1 MTKPFEKQ
9 INRTT
14 VEYHSALERLA
25 GMKAEASMEA
35 KASMKNKKEEF
46 FITPVQVEII
56 HDEMIRLYGGLNGI
70 RDNNLFLS
78 VCEAPYQEVFGQKL
92 YPEIIDKAA
101 KLLEGFIHYQA
112 FLDGNKRTGFETM
125 VVYLGMNDIKF
136 DMTNDEAYEFVM
148 DIVNGKYQKTSEIS
162 GVITAHSYKTD
173 NVEEKFR
180 QENLRGFTSHTPDME
195 ETEENEA
202 ELDEI

>member
-1 MTKPFEKQ
+1 MKAKETFEGQ
-9 INRTT
+9 IGHTT
-14 VEYHSALERLA
+14 VKYHSTLERLA
-25 GMKAEASMEA
+25 GIE
-35 KASMKNKKEEF
+35 NKKEEF

-78 VCEAPYQEVFGQKL
+78 ICESPYQEVFGQKL
-92 YPEIIDKAA
+92 YPKITDKAA
-101 KLLEGFIHYQA
+101 KLLEGFTHYQA

-148 DIVNGKYQKTSEIS
+148 DIANGKYQETSDIAE
-162 GVITAHSYKTD
+162 VIENHSYVASH
-173 NVEEKFR
+173 VEEKFR
-180 QENLRGFTSHTPDME
+180 QENEGLGTDAPEME
-195 ETEENEA
+195 EAGE
-202 ELDEI
+202 DEMEI